1 MKMSKRYSV
10 PFVLGFASTLFMSAN
25 AEAINL
31 SPASHKLEMKIIESG
46 GKKFSLAKHL
56 NNDGTIQLQ
65 VFDEND
71 RIIPESQVPRISRK
85 WISDSLQSI
94 MDRSQNSNA
103 RFRVDIGLQKETVN
117 DNVALIVGS
126 GEILENTDKGQQP
139 SFILNGKAATEQDV
153 LAVDEENNKYVIK
166 QQISNR
172 KLQQQRLNDLS
183 TRHGWFSKKEI
194 QTAMDELDQGGNS
207 STITM
212 ELTRGE
218 IMRLVNEDFDL
229 ITGIEEHVDNKDT
242 IAEAMVSSGVNP
254 AVLND
259 STYQGNGIGIYMTE
273 TGCANSGHITNY
285 QNLGGGRTDHSENV
299 SAIMRAVSPQ
309 SFIYCRGGAVL
320 PSHND
325 LFNNQSVQIVHVVNR
340 SNLETATTNDYRL
353 SDRDW
358 DDFVYNNPV
367 ATFLAAGNNGNTTTQ
382 AVGSPAK
389 GLNVTAVGNYD
400 DVNNTIALTSS
411 FGDPET
417 KNMKPEISLPG
428 QNITAGGHT
437 MSGTSMASP
446 HAAAIAADMMG
457 KFSQFRA
464 APARLKALMLSAPK
478 NISGGSDKVGIGG
491 FDFGSAIGGWSWW
504 WNVANNQ
511 FSTIDSTDAVPNNG
525 TIDASKYFDASV
537 SSVTVSL
544 AWLNRGTYTY
554 DHRSD
559 IHSIGMDMDIIV
571 YDPNGNIVGTSMSFD
586 NPFETITFDPQ
597 MSGNYRF
604 SISRFTNND
613 VNSRIDMGLVLNY

>member
-1 MKMSKRYSV
+1 MHFISV
-10 PFVLGFASTLFMSAN
+10 N
-25 AEAINL
+25 AEAINV
-31 SPASHKLEMKIIESG
+31 SPASQKLEMKIVERG

-71 RIIPESQVPRISRK
+71 SIIPESQVPRISRK
-85 WISDSLQSI
+85 WISDSLQHI
-94 MDRSQNSNA
+94 MDRTQNSNA
-103 RFRVDIGLQKETVN
+103 RFRVDIGLRRETVD
-117 DNVALIVGS
+117 DNATLIVGS
-126 GEILENTDKGQQP
+126 GEVLDTIDLYKGQQP
-139 SFILNGKAATEQDV
+139 SFILNGRNAAEQDV
-153 LAVDEENNKYVIK
+153 LAVDEENNKYAIK

-194 QTAMDELDQGGNS
+194 QTAMGELDQGGNS
-207 STITM
+207 SIITM

-229 ITGIEEHVDNKDT
+229 ITGIEEHIDSKDA
-242 IAEAMVSSGVNP
+242 IAEAMISSGVDP
-254 AVLND
+254 TVLND

-273 TGCANSGHITNY
+273 TGCPNSGHITNY
-285 QNLGGGRTDHSENV
+285 QNLGGTRTDHSENV

-325 LFNNQSVQIVHVVNR
+325 LFNSQSVQIVHAVNR
-340 SNLETATTNDYRL
+340 SNTEINTANDYRL

-367 ATFLAAGNNGNTTTQ
+367 ATFLSAGNNGNTTTP

-389 GLNVTAVGNYD
+389 GLNIMTVGNYD
-400 DVNNTIALTSS
+400 DANNTIALTSR

-446 HAAAIAADMMG
+446 HAAASAADIMG
-457 KFSQFRA
+457 KFSQFRS
-464 APARLKALMLSAPK
+464 APARLKALMLSASK
-478 NISGGSDKVGIGG
+478 NISGGQDKVGLGG
-491 FDFGSAIGGWSWW
+491 L
-504 WNVANNQ
+504 N
-511 FSTIDSTDAVPNNG
+511 FSRLVMG
-525 TIDASKYFDASV
+525 
-537 SSVTVSL
+537 
-544 AWLNRGTYTY
+544 RY
-554 DHRSD
+554 D
-559 IHSIGMDMDIIV
+559 
-571 YDPNGNIVGTSMSFD
+571 
-586 NPFETITFDPQ
+586 
-597 MSGNYRF
+597 
-604 SISRFTNND
+604 
-613 VNSRIDMGLVLNY
+613 